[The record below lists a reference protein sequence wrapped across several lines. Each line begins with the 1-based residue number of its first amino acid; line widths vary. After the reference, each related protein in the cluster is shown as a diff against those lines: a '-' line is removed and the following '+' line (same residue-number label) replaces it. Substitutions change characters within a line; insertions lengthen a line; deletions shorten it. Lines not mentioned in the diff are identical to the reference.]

1 MLKLLLKHVVP
12 VTDTYTILN
21 IILISRHSINLT
33 FYIYLQLTMHGHVTV
48 VMLVGNAYIIKGGL
62 SLK

>member
-21 IILISRHSINLT
+21 TNITTLH
-33 FYIYLQLTMHGHVTV
+33 
-48 VMLVGNAYIIKGGL
+48 
-62 SLK
+62 